1 MYTEGASTNNAR
13 KFTKW
18 LQACPKFTLTGGW
31 KGYVGECSGV
41 REEAFSVELMKST
54 ENIWYENVFAFL
66 PSAPRESTNA
76 TSGACGI
83 AAVWQVPGGQLIKAD
98 H

>member
-1 MYTEGASTNNAR
+1 MVLDLCRCTLRVRPRTMRGNLQ
-13 KFTKW
+13 KW

-83 AAVWQVPGGQLIKAD
+83 AAVW
-98 H
+98 